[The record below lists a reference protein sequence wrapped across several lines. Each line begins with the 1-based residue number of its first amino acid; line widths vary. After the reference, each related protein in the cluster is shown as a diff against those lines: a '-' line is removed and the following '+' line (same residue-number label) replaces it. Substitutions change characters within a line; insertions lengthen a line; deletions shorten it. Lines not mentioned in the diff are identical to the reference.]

1 MYTEAL
7 AFRGVESR
15 EHEGGTLIAFARVR
29 LKTASAAGVGPPPI
43 SQRGLT
49 ASGRSPGFLHRWA
62 VSTCW
67 LVCVVSGQ
75 SCPLSGCWC
84 PAPSLAVR
92 RRGARLTVPR
102 SPALGPSVWCDLPA
116 LREQEKQDWFGGV
129 PSEWTWETTF
139 SVQHQVSS
147 TTVTIPFE

>member
-75 SCPLSGCWC
+75 SCPLSGSLTCRPTSGSSAHC
-84 PAPSLAVR
+84 PPLTSARSLRV
-92 RRGARLTVPR
+92 V
-102 SPALGPSVWCDLPA
+102 
-116 LREQEKQDWFGGV
+116 
-129 PSEWTWETTF
+129 
-139 SVQHQVSS
+139 
-147 TTVTIPFE
+147 